1 VTGFIDLPT
10 QSLPFFR
17 RQPALACAIALA
29 TGCALCVLA
38 LLRARVGLGR
48 LLLRRVVAR
57 VAARV
62 ALLRQPVRGAS

>member
-48 LLLRRVVAR
+48 LLRRVVAR
-57 VAARV
+57 VAVRV